1 VKLPIPKISVVIP
14 LYNKADSILET
25 IKAVLAQTLQDFE
38 VVVVN
43 DGSTDGSASLVA
55 SVHDTRLRLISQP
68 NAGVSEARNRGI
80 EEARANL
87 IAFLDADD
95 LWESDYLERI
105 INLSE
110 DFPQAEWMATAYRIE
125 WPDGH
130 GHTVRLNRLPKG
142 FTRGLFPNYFDVATC
157 SDPPVCSSATVV
169 KRAAIQSI
177 GGFPLGIASGEDLL
191 TWARLA
197 ARYPL
202 AYDIRSLAVFQY
214 SGIHRR
220 ADPEN
225 RVGHALMVLLF
236 ATPSVPGLRSYV
248 ALWHRMQAV
257 TALRFDD
264 AALGR
269 ARAWQAMCLAPFNLR
284 NFYTGVLSL
293 LPSGVRRGL
302 DGAARHLLRSIR

>member
-1 VKLPIPKISVVIP
+1 MNLPAPKISVVIP
-14 LYNKADSILET
+14 LYNKAGSILET
-25 IKAVLAQTLQDFE
+25 LKAVLAQTLQDFE
-38 VVVVN
+38 VVVIN
-43 DGSTDGSASLVA
+43 DGSTDTSASLVNLVYDA
-55 SVHDTRLRLISQP
+55 RVRLITQP
-68 NAGVSEARNRGI
+68 NAGVSAARNRGI

-95 LWESDYLERI
+95 VWLPEFLQRI
-105 INLSE
+105 MALRH
-110 DFPQAEWMATAYRIE
+110 DFPQAAWFATGYRIE
-125 WPDGH
+125 QADGT
-130 GHTVRLNRLPKG
+130 GHAVRLKGLPKG
-142 FTRGLFPNYFDVATC
+142 FSRGVLPNYFEVAAK
-157 SDPPVCSSATVV
+157 SDPPVWSSAVALS
-169 KRAAIQSI
+169 RSAIEAI
-177 GGFPLGIASGEDLL
+177 GGFPIGIKNGEDLL

-197 ARYPL
+197 VQYPL
-202 AYDIRSLAVFQY
+202 AYDTRPLAVFQI

-225 RVGHALMVLLF
+225 CVGHALVALLI

-269 ARAWQAMCLAPFNLR
+269 ARAWRAMCLAPFNLR

-293 LPSGVRRGL
+293 LPSDFRAWLDIAVRNLFGKMK
-302 DGAARHLLRSIR
+302 